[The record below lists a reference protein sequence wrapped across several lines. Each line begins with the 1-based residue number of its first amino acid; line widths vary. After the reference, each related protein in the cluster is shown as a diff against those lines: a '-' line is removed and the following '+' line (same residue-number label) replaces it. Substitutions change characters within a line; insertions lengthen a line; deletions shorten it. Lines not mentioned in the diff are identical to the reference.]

1 MLLITKQK
9 DDQTK
14 LAYIKT
20 KHDFCVHCIDI
31 LLPVNIIV
39 LCTCGP
45 PEVVHRFI
53 FLKSWMGPE
62 YAEASAENHGM

>member
-14 LAYIKT
+14 LGYIKT

-53 FLKSWMGPE
+53 FLKS
-62 YAEASAENHGM
+62 